1 MREGFDGNY
10 SLGKET
16 TDPINDREVRNC
28 DQANCKRQAEY
39 RAPKSRKNLREYYWF
54 CLEHIRLYNSS
65 WNYYKG
71 MTGVEIES
79 ERHADAYWHRP
90 TSPLGGNNRHRLNI
104 KDNYGIFDKEKENNK
119 RKSDFFKLTA
129 PELSALSILELS
141 PPVSI
146 QELKDKYKELV
157 KLYHPDTNGGSKSA
171 EEKLKS
177 INRAYETL
185 IRLTNS

>member
-1 MREGFDGNY
+1 MGPLESLILVLPPAWEHEFYKIDVFHFIGKFGPKIGGFEGPKSMQNRRKLMKKTHLKTNAFLASIFFDFPWI
-10 SLGKET
+10 L
-16 TDPINDREVRNC
+16 
-28 DQANCKRQAEY
+28 
-39 RAPKSRKNLREYYWF
+39 APKLR
-54 CLEHIRLYNSS
+54 S
-65 WNYYKG
+65 K
-71 MTGVEIES
+71 
-79 ERHADAYWHRP
+79 
-90 TSPLGGNNRHRLNI
+90 
-104 KDNYGIFDKEKENNK
+104 
-119 RKSDFFKLTA
+119 KSDFFKLTA
-129 PELSALSILELS
+129 PELSALSILDLS

>member
-90 TSPLGGNNRHRLNI
+90 TSPPGGNNRHRLNI

-129 PELSALSILELS
+129 PELSALSILDLS